1 LNTTKTA
8 ETGTTSS
15 NITIT
20 GHGLSVGDRIY
31 NSTRGVVSKV
41 SVVVDANNITI
52 STPIS
57 SQTTGD
63 TIKTYKTSIVDI
75 SKEAIVVIAN
85 AVSGNK
91 YSIDYYLDES
101 TSTIPTTLYSYSQN
115 LRSVVDQNSKSIVTI
130 EQLVRQLFIQG

>member
-1 LNTTKTA
+1 
-8 ETGTTSS
+8 
-15 NITIT
+15 
-20 GHGLSVGDRIY
+20 VGDRIY